1 MSCQEG
7 ACEQILPHS
16 SDGPLED
23 VVVFLG
29 RRGEADDHAIRPSE

>member
-7 ACEQILPHS
+7 ACEQLLPHS
-16 SDGPLED
+16 NDGPPED

-29 RRGEADDHAIRPSE
+29 RRGGG